1 MGRSRS
7 NAPTHAAR
15 PAPADAERPAGAV
28 VTKDAPAGAVVGGNP
43 ARLLNWRVPPADDL
57 PGRLAAFAD
66 RARADAESV
75 LARAWDAS
83 SARFTDRPGAEPTLR
98 AQCDAVEIA
107 DLLHGGVPASRMR
120 RRCAGSSTAGR
131 ATTAPT
137 PPTACCARATPS
149 TCSMRAFTAPPPLDD
164 DATLLARLNAL
175 PWTDDAWHAGHVV
188 DSFGTALL
196 WRRRAGATV
205 PDGYDE
211 ALFGWLVTH
220 VDPATGVWGTGAR
233 ETGML
238 LPVNG
243 FYRATRGTSL
253 SSACPC
259 RTRGGSSTR
268 CSRTP
273 PTSGTSPRT
282 VRTRATCSMSPTRCG

>member
-1 MGRSRS
+1 MP
-7 NAPTHAAR
+7 AQQDAA
-15 PAPADAERPAGAV
+15 
-28 VTKDAPAGAVVGGNP
+28 
-43 ARLLNWRVPPADDL
+43 
-57 PGRLAAFAD
+57 
-66 RARADAESV
+66 
-75 LARAWDAS
+75 
-83 SARFTDRPGAEPTLR
+83 TLR
-98 AQCDAVEIA
+98 RVIDGWPSDDGTDPAYRVLCAGYA
-107 DLLHGGVPASRMR
+107 LDLLD
-120 RRCAGSSTAGR
+120 AG
-131 ATTAPT
+131 
-137 PPTACCARATPS
+137 
-149 TCSMRAFTAPPPLDD
+149 FTAPPPLDD

-188 DSFGTALL
+188 DAFGTALL

-220 VDPATGVWGTGAR
+220 VDPATGVWGAGAR

-259 RTRGGSSTR
+259 LTRSGSSTR